1 MGGAVVESFWTLQA
15 EVLDVL
21 QLKGGEKKLQMNSWA
36 SDAKPN
42 QLNSNRHPIS
52 LDPAK
57 ANEYVRAVEGQRA
70 DYRQLLLYGPAVVP
84 YAELH
89 YETLFSGRAGILEW
103 QMALTFL

>member
-1 MGGAVVESFWTLQA
+1 MLSSSLALCLLLSLSLSLSIRTRVCAG
-15 EVLDVL
+15 
-21 QLKGGEKKLQMNSWA
+21 NSAQSA
-36 SDAKPN
+36 SLLISP
-42 QLNSNRHPIS
+42 LTTRSNRHPIS

-89 YETLFSGRAGILEW
+89 YETLFSVSFLQQPIL
-103 QMALTFL
+103 QVGLPLN